1 MRCPRCQHNNSRVI
15 DSRQA
20 DDGRAIRR
28 RRECENCSFRFT
40 TFERIE
46 AAPLLVIKK
55 NGEREEFNRDKILR
69 GLIRSAEK
77 RPVAMEQMEQ
87 IVNHVENR
95 VRSLGENEVST
106 NLIGEYVM
114 EDLVDLDEIAYIRF
128 ASVYRQFKDMSV
140 FLKEL
145 QDIVDKAKENAEKAD
160 LIIYVVDASRPL
172 DENDHEIIEMIR
184 DKKAVILLNKSDLST
199 VVDKKAL
206 ETLITKPMIDISA
219 KEETGIHELE
229 STLKEM
235 FYHGDI
241 SFNDEVYITNIRH
254 KTALADALSSLKK
267 VEESIENQM
276 PEDFFTIDLMDAY
289 ESLGSITGETIGE
302 DLVNE
307 IFSKF
312 CMGK

>member
-145 QDIVDKAKENAEKAD
+145 QDIVDKAKENVTI
-160 LIIYVVDASRPL
+160 LIVWKNKNIAHA
-172 DENDHEIIEMIR
+172 NA
-184 DKKAVILLNKSDLST
+184 KLLCTVKQNNVFKVLNSLLVKELRLFLS
-199 VVDKKAL
+199 
-206 ETLITKPMIDISA
+206 
-219 KEETGIHELE
+219 
-229 STLKEM
+229 
-235 FYHGDI
+235 
-241 SFNDEVYITNIRH
+241 
-254 KTALADALSSLKK
+254 
-267 VEESIENQM
+267 Q
-276 PEDFFTIDLMDAY
+276 TI
-289 ESLGSITGETIGE
+289 
-302 DLVNE
+302 
-307 IFSKF
+307 
-312 CMGK
+312 